1 MLYNDKVT
9 FIRSSSFIVENWQSG
24 VSYTLLNPSKPAF
37 LSIDVT
43 VATHGVL
50 VIDGISAGITISESI
65 TYIESGIQLSENAFD
80 SILTLTPSWAA
91 YNINIRAEDKQGQ
104 PIESPTS
111 YGPFLASITD
121 ISSERQRDGVNI
133 SGWEH
138 GQWLVG
144 YIESFQP
151 RVKDLVTTSKGWHGW
166 AQDIVPAP
174 HVNYPKGWKF
184 FILAN

>member
-1 MLYNDKVT
+1 MQYNDKIIFT
-9 FIRSSSFIVENWQSG
+9 RSSNFVIENWRKG
-24 VSYTLLNPSKPAF
+24 VNYTLHNPHEQAF
-37 LSIDVT
+37 LV
-43 VATHGVL
+43 VEATIRTSGTL
-50 VIDGISAGITISESI
+50 IINGMSAGVTISESI
-65 TYIESGIQLSENAFD
+65 PFIESGIQLSENAFD